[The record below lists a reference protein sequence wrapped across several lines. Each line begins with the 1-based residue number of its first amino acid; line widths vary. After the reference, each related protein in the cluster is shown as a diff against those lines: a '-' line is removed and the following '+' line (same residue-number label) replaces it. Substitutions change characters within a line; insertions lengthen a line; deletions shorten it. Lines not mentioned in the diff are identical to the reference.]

1 MTTSTSPAAMTP
13 EGGLTHRQILTVL
26 SGLMLGMFLAS
37 LDQTIVSTAMR
48 TIADKLN
55 GQTAQ
60 AWVTTAY
67 LVTSTVSTP
76 LYGKLSDLYGRKP
89 FYLFA
94 ITVFVAGS
102 VLCGFAHSIY
112 ELAAYRALQ
121 GIGAGG
127 LMSLAFAIVG
137 DMVPPR
143 ERGRYQGYFMSVFA
157 TSSVLG
163 PVLGGWFAGQ
173 GSIAGIDGWRWI
185 FYINVPIGILALV
198 VVSKVLHTPSK
209 RSAHRIDYL
218 GAALLTAAVVP
229 VLLLAEKG
237 HEWGWTSMTSLVL
250 LAVALVSLG
259 LFIPRERQMGEE
271 AILPLR
277 VFSNRVFT
285 VSSTVAFLVGIGMF
299 GGLTSVPLYLQ
310 IVRGESPTMA
320 GLQMIPFMAGI
331 ICSSFIT
338 GRIMSRTGRYKVFP
352 IIGTAVMGVAM
363 LLFSTLSV
371 DTPIPQAMSFM
382 VVMGVGLGLS
392 MQTLVISVQNALPP
406 RDMGIATSSVTFFR
420 SMGGTF
426 GVAAALAL
434 LFGSLAGNIRDRAV
448 AAHLPPAVIEKFKS
462 ATALNDTSV
471 IGTLPPAVRRVVL
484 EGFADSM
491 HTVFL
496 TTFYLLIPA
505 FLLSFFI
512 KEVPLRSM
520 GGTAAARAE
529 AENGRSAEVE
539 LERAKAETAVL

>member
-1 MTTSTSPAAMTP
+1 MSRTTTAEMTP
-13 EGGLTHRQILTVL
+13 AGGLTHRQILTVL

-48 TIADKLN
+48 TIADHLN
-55 GQTAQ
+55 GQTQQ

-76 LYGKLSDLYGRKP
+76 LYGKLSDIYGRKP

-94 ITVFVAGS
+94 ISIFVVGS
-102 VLCGFAHSIY
+102 MLCGFAHSIY

-127 LMSLAFAIVG
+127 LMSLAFALVG

-173 GSIAGIDGWRWI
+173 SSIAGIDGWRWI

-198 VVSKVLHTPSK
+198 VISRVLQTPST
-209 RSAHRIDYL
+209 RSEHRIDYL
-218 GAALLTAAVVP
+218 GAALLTATVIP

-237 HEWGWTSMTSLVL
+237 HEWGWTSFTSLLL
-250 LAVALVSLG
+250 LAIALIALG
-259 LFIPRERQMGEE
+259 LFVPRERRMGDE

-285 VSSTVAFLVGIGMF
+285 VSSTVGFLVGIGMF
-299 GGLTSVPLYLQ
+299 GGLMSVPLYLQ
-310 IVRGESPTMA
+310 IVHGESPTKA
-320 GLQMIPFMAGI
+320 GLQMIPFMGGI
-331 ICSSFIT
+331 IASSFIT
-338 GRIMSRTGRYKVFP
+338 GRVMSRTGKYKIFP
-352 IIGTAVMGVAM
+352 ILGTAIMAVAM
-363 LLFSTLSV
+363 LLFSTLTV
-371 DTPIPQAMSFM
+371 DTPIPRAMLFM
-382 VVMGVGLGLS
+382 VIMGAGLGLS

-406 RDMGIATSSVTFFR
+406 RDMGIATSSVIFFR

-434 LFGSLAGNIRDRAV
+434 LFGSLAGNIRERAV
-448 AAHLPPAVIEKFKS
+448 AAHLPPEIIAKFKS
-462 ATALNDTSV
+462 ATALNDTSI

-496 TTFYLLIPA
+496 TTFFLMIPA
-505 FLLSFFI
+505 FLLTFFI

-520 GGTAAARAE
+520 GGLAAQRAE
-529 AENGRSAEVE
+529 AAERDADVE
-539 LERAKAETAVL
+539 MDNAKAETAVL

>member
-1 MTTSTSPAAMTP
+1 
-13 EGGLTHRQILTVL
+13 
-26 SGLMLGMFLAS
+26 MLGMFLAS

-67 LVTSTVSTP
+67 LVTSTVATP

-94 ITVFVAGS
+94 ISIFVIGS
-102 VLCGFAHSIY
+102 ILCGFAHSIY

-137 DMVPPR
+137 DIVPPR

-157 TSSVLG
+157 TSSILG
-163 PVLGGWFAGQ
+163 PVLGGFFAGQ
-173 GSIAGIDGWRWI
+173 SSILGIDGWRWI
-185 FYINVPIGILALV
+185 FYINVPVGILALV
-198 VVSKVLHTPSK
+198 VISKVLSTPSK
-209 RSAHRIDYL
+209 RSEHRIDYL
-218 GAALLTAAVVP
+218 GAGLLTLAVVP
-229 VLLLAEKG
+229 LLLVAEKG
-237 HEWGWTSMTSLVL
+237 REWGWTSGMSLGL
-250 LAVALVSLG
+250 LALAVISLA

-277 VFSNRVFT
+277 IFHNAVFS
-285 VSSTVAFLVGIGMF
+285 VSSTVAFLVGIAMF
-299 GGLTSVPLYLQ
+299 GGLMSLPLYLQ
-310 IVRGESPTMA
+310 IVRGESPTRA
-320 GLQMIPFMAGI
+320 GLQLIPFMIGI
-331 ICSSFIT
+331 MVASWLA
-338 GRIMSRTGRYKVFP
+338 GRIMMRTGRYKVFP
-352 IIGTAVMGVAM
+352 IIGCAIMIVAM
-363 LLFSTLSV
+363 LLFTTLTV
-371 DTPIPQAMSFM
+371 DTPIARTMSFM
-382 VVMGVGLGLS
+382 LIMGVGLGLT

-406 RDMGIATSSVTFFR
+406 SDMGVATSSVTFFR
-420 SMGGTF
+420 SMGGTV
-426 GVAAALAL
+426 GVAASLAL

-448 AAHLPPAVIEKFKS
+448 SAHLPPSVIAQFKN

-496 TTFYLLIPA
+496 MVFLLLIPA
-505 FLLSFFI
+505 FVLSFFI

-520 GGTAAARAE
+520 GGIDAARAE
-529 AENGRSAEVE
+529 ANAEVQ
-539 LERAKAETAVL
+539 LERARSESAVL